1 VRLVRRRCAKR
12 SAVAVVAA
20 AAIVLLGA
28 ASTGASDGFVAT
40 SVTAI
45 SVAAGGSAPASQT
58 VHLDPLP
65 KEADVVLALDLTG
78 SMQSA
83 LDQAKAEASQI
94 VDTLQSDF
102 GASGTVRFAVAHFED
117 YPQFETNTACTNDQP
132 WTLTHGFTEDAAT
145 VNSAVQSLQLA
156 AGCGGDAPE
165 SYFRAFYETARLPWA
180 SGAERFL
187 IVLGDNTGHD
197 PNQAATFADCP
208 NSSPVDPGDGTSGPL
223 SATTAIKSLTDANV
237 KLSFVHYQTESS
249 SVTIACHT
257 ELAEAT
263 GGTAVVSGGDG
274 TLTTKIEQLV
284 TQGAQHVD
292 SLTVTA
298 RNLGEGAP
306 FVADWLSFSGLPT
319 TVDLGN
325 SGQDLPFTVTVK
337 PPADTPPTGPSDEP
351 YHVAVDVV
359 ADGITRTYE
368 TLDITVRT
376 PLAGL
381 QISATPTSVGVGIDQ
396 VKIGDIPPAWLAF
409 YAGSTLGA
417 PVGSTPVG
425 STPVGST
432 PVGSTPVG
440 STPVGSTP
448 VGSTPVGSTPVGSTP
463 VGSTGLLDLP
473 VGSTPVGSTA
483 LSTLLLSQIPLCG
496 DVPLPGT
503 TQTQCQADGA
513 TWPAVLT
520 DTTFA
525 GKPLNT
531 LSLADVITNTD
542 AKNRLKALPLKDVSF
557 ATSLFKSVRWGSLL
571 LGPTTLGSLEGGF
584 DAWCGSTGLIP
595 ESGGDCTGA
604 TSDTSV
610 LQMDVADHLGSAPVG
625 STPVGSTPV
634 GSTPVGSTPVGS
646 TSITA
651 SRLALVRLSDAHATV
666 DGTTYGPD
674 SVVTCDI
681 TQSTCATLGDAFK
694 NNALVPGLKFSA
706 PALVAAMNALPCP
719 DDATSAC
726 PITINDIL
734 VAVLGAAGFPWE
746 SLPVQGLQPYSLTQP
761 HVSYTLQA
769 MVDCSVLTDF
779 SFAVRLPNGFFP
791 VGDSAKLKLG
801 DGTPISAGPP
811 QVLQSTAISVD
822 STLAVTT
829 AASLG
834 KLNAYQWDLPCGTTD
849 SLVPAVLTFDAYV
862 GLRLG
867 TFSTDAAVRAGTFVL
882 PGPGGPAANVD
893 VTVHQNGEP
902 TNDDQS
908 KAMIVNP
915 DTLVVGHLFSSGD
928 QDFYKVKLDGLPRG
942 TKVSVFLKVPPNS
955 DFDLTVSRPATQ
967 SFFSSPVGSTPIGST
982 PIEDTGVGFASS
994 NNAVPPET
1002 LQDIPVGST
1011 PVGSTPVGSTPVGS
1025 TSTNR
1030 GAANEAAQI
1039 ITTGEGGVA
1048 TIGISGYNGAA
1059 SSEPYVLRVQETP
1072 PPPLPANCPARAIT
1086 LKSSDQGSLPSS
1098 LPASTKSLF
1107 LVNKQRL
1114 SAVYGSSAVGSL
1126 LKALNTLAAR
1136 SEVAGTVLPV
1146 DGNAAVRSAYAA
1158 WDAKPC
1164 DVNLANGVVRSI
1176 NDVVASYRNAGL
1188 PSLHYIVLLGSDE
1201 ALPMARTPDP
1211 VTLSPEENVASDLA
1225 FTTNGLTVGNAL
1237 YTSAA
1242 QNNILTDGAY
1252 GAFSSIPWLG
1262 HDLLLPQV
1270 SISRLIE
1277 TPADMLGQVN
1287 RYLASS
1293 GLAGSPQ
1300 TGPGVLNPSGALAT
1314 GYDFLAD
1321 GSARVRA
1328 NLLARFTGL
1337 TSTDTIGGNAA
1348 ITPVGG
1354 ANPWTADNIR
1364 AGFLQ
1369 SSSAASI
1376 GSLNAHYNH
1385 YELEAADGSTL
1396 ATTGDV
1402 TAALASRILF
1412 TMGCHGGLNVADT
1425 LGGATGKFLD
1435 WPEQYARKLA
1445 AMYIANTGFGYGDTT
1460 SVALSERLM
1469 SLYASNLHSD
1479 ASSVGEQWVAALQQ
1493 YFATAGAYDV
1503 YDEKV
1508 MQETT
1513 FFGLPFWH
1521 FSTAGTGAAAPTSLT
1536 TSSHA
1541 GTGVQS
1547 ASVSFPGTGTTT
1559 QDQFGLY
1566 RPILPITSKE
1576 VTSSSLPARGI
1587 WINSLATSDVAD
1599 SAKLGMPTIDL
1610 GAHEPKPGVPPIF
1623 FPASPFML
1631 EHSNVFGR
1639 QRDYVNVSSQFR
1651 PVPTTSD
1658 PRAGVR
1664 RDVVS
1669 AGLEIFYSNSTDVIP
1684 PLISE
1689 VHVSGVTAGSAVI
1702 QARITDNS
1710 GTVVEAKALVNDGTW
1725 HPVILIQNAGDPT
1738 LWEGTATGL
1747 VIEPEVFVE
1756 ANDGPNVAY
1765 SANKGSNFT
1774 STNSGFGTGPQI
1786 LIKAPAG
1793 TYQLNQSVPAS
1804 YQCLLGGSP
1813 LPSNQC
1819 VGTAANG
1826 SPIDTSTTGVHT
1838 FVVTAL
1844 DADGTTV
1851 LASLQRTYFVWSFGG
1866 FLPPILNPPALNS
1879 VNAGSSVP
1887 IKFSLGGNQGL
1898 QIFAPNSPASRQ
1910 ISCTNEQPMPGAPTV
1925 PAGQSSLSYT
1935 ASTDQYT
1942 YAWKTDATWAGQCRT
1957 LYVTFRDGVVHAAN
1971 FKLTK

>member
-1 VRLVRRRCAKR
+1 VQT
-12 SAVAVVAA
+12 AA
-20 AAIVLLGA
+20 QHIG
-28 ASTGASDGFVAT
+28 
-40 SVTAI
+40 SVTA
-45 SVAAGGSAPASQT
+45 Q
-58 VHLDPLP
+58 
-65 KEADVVLALDLTG
+65 
-78 SMQSA
+78 
-83 LDQAKAEASQI
+83 
-94 VDTLQSDF
+94 
-102 GASGTVRFAVAHFED
+102 
-117 YPQFETNTACTNDQP
+117 
-132 WTLTHGFTEDAAT
+132 
-145 VNSAVQSLQLA
+145 
-156 AGCGGDAPE
+156 
-165 SYFRAFYETARLPWA
+165 
-180 SGAERFL
+180 
-187 IVLGDNTGHD
+187 
-197 PNQAATFADCP
+197 
-208 NSSPVDPGDGTSGPL
+208 
-223 SATTAIKSLTDANV
+223 
-237 KLSFVHYQTESS
+237 
-249 SVTIACHT
+249 
-257 ELAEAT
+257 
-263 GGTAVVSGGDG
+263 
-274 TLTTKIEQLV
+274 
-284 TQGAQHVD
+284 
-292 SLTVTA
+292 A
-298 RNLGEGAP
+298 RNLGESGP
-306 FVADWLSFSGLPT
+306 DVASWVSFSGLPT
-319 TVDLGN
+319 GSVDVGAD
-325 SGQDLPFTVTVK
+325 GQDFPFTATVK
-337 PPADTPPTGPSDEP
+337 PLADTPAGL
-351 YHVAVDVV
+351 YHVAVDLV
-359 ADGITRTYE
+359 ADGVTRATE
-368 TLDITVRT
+368 TLDITVKT

-381 QISATPTSVGVGIDQ
+381 QISATPASVGVGIDQ

-520 DTTFA
+520 STTFA

-557 ATSLFKSVRWGSLL
+557 ATSLFKSVRWSSLL

-595 ESGGDCTGA
+595 QSGGDCTGA

-610 LQMDVADHLGSAPVG
+610 LQMDIADRLGSAPVG

-646 TSITA
+646 TAITA

-666 DGTTYGPD
+666 GGVTYGPD
-674 SVVTCDI
+674 SVATCDT

-694 NNALVPGLKFSA
+694 NNALVPGLTFSA
-706 PALVAAMNALPCP
+706 PALAAAMNALPCP
-719 DDATSAC
+719 DDPTSAC

-779 SFAVRLPNGFFP
+779 SFAVRLPDGFFP

-801 DGTPISAGPP
+801 DGTPTPAGPP
-811 QVLQSTAISVD
+811 EVLQSTTISVD
-822 STLAVTT
+822 STAVLTT
-829 AASLG
+829 AASVG
-834 KLNAYQWDLPCGTTD
+834 RLNAYQWDLPCGTTD
-849 SLVPAVLTFDAYV
+849 SLVPAVLTFDSYV

-867 TFSTDAAVRAGTFVL
+867 TFGTDAAVRAGNFVL
-882 PGPGGPAANVD
+882 PGPDDPPANVD

-902 TNDDQS
+902 ANDDRS
-908 KAMIVNP
+908 KALTVNP

-928 QDFYKVKLDGLPRG
+928 QDFYNVKLDGLPRG
-942 TKVSVFLKVPPNS
+942 TKISVFLKVPSNS

-967 SFFSSPVGSTPIGST
+967 SFFSSPVGSTPVGST

-994 NNAVPPET
+994 TTAVPPET

-1059 SSEPYVLRVQETP
+1059 SDGSYVLRVQETP
-1072 PPPLPANCPARAIT
+1072 PPPLPANCPARVIA
-1086 LKSSDQGSLPSS
+1086 LKSSDQGSLPST
-1098 LPASTKSLF
+1098 LPTSTKSLF

-1114 SAVYGSSAVGSL
+1114 SAMYGSTAVGSL

-1136 SEVAGTVLPV
+1136 SEVAGTVLTV
-1146 DGNAAVRSAYAA
+1146 DGNAAVRNAYAA

-1164 DVNLANGVVRSI
+1164 DVNLANAVVRSI

-1188 PSLHYIVLLGSDE
+1188 PNLHYIVLLGSDE

-1211 VTLSPEENVASDLA
+1211 VTLSPEENVAADLA

-1270 SISRLIE
+1270 SVSRLIE

-1300 TGPGVLNPSGALAT
+1300 TAPGTLSPSSALVT

-1321 GSARVRA
+1321 GATSVRG

-1337 TSTDTIGGNAA
+1337 SSTPTIGGKQA
-1348 ITPVGG
+1348 INTPGSSDP
-1354 ANPWTADNIR
+1354 PWTADDIR
-1364 AGFLQ
+1364 TGFLQ
-1369 SSSAASI
+1369 NLSPASI

-1396 ATTGDV
+1396 ATTGEV

-1425 LGGATGKFLD
+1425 LGGTTGKFLD
-1435 WPEQYARKLA
+1435 WPEQYAKKLA

-1460 SVALSERLM
+1460 SVALSERLL
-1469 SLYASNLHSD
+1469 SLYANNLHSD
-1479 ASSVGEQWVAALQQ
+1479 SSSVGEQWVAALQQ

-1508 MQETT
+1508 LQETT

-1521 FSTAGTGAAAPTSLT
+1521 FSTAGTGAAAPTALV
-1536 TSSHA
+1536 TSPDTV
-1541 GTGVQS
+1541 TGVQS
-1547 ASVSFPGTGTTT
+1547 SNVSFPGTGATT

-1566 RPILPITSKE
+1566 RPILPIKNQE

-1587 WINSLATSDVAD
+1587 WITSLATNDVAD

-1651 PVPTTSD
+1651 PAPTPSD

-1664 RDVVS
+1664 RDIVS

-1689 VHVSGVTAGSAVI
+1689 VHVSFNGTNAVL

-1710 GTVVEAKALVNDGTW
+1710 GTVAEAKALVNDGTW
-1725 HPVILIQNAGDPT
+1725 QPVKLTQSSFDPT
-1738 LWEGTATGL
+1738 LWQGTSPAL
-1747 VIEPEVFVE
+1747 VADPEVFVE
-1756 ANDGPNVAY
+1756 ATDGPNVSY
-1765 SANKGSNFT
+1765 SANKGVNFT

-1786 LIKAPAG
+1786 LIKDPAG
-1793 TYQLNQSVPAS
+1793 TYQLNQSVPAA
-1804 YQCLLGGSP
+1804 YQCLVGGVA
-1813 LPSNQC
+1813 LPSDQC
-1819 VGTAANG
+1819 VGTTPNA
-1826 SPIDTSTTGVHT
+1826 SPIDTSTTGSHT

-1844 DADGTTV
+1844 DTNKTTV

-1866 FLPPILNPPALNS
+1866 FLPPILNPPAFNTIK
-1879 VNAGSSVP
+1879 AGSSVP

-1898 QIFAPNSPASRQ
+1898 QIFAPSSPASHQ
-1910 ISCTNEQPMPGAPTV
+1910 INCSNGSPIAGTPTV
-1925 PAGQSSLSYT
+1925 PAGQSSLNYT

-1942 YAWKTDATWAGQCRT
+1942 YAWKTDPAWAGQCRT
-1957 LYVTFRDGVVHAAN
+1957 LMVTLKDGIAHEAY
-1971 FKLTK
+1971 FKLSK